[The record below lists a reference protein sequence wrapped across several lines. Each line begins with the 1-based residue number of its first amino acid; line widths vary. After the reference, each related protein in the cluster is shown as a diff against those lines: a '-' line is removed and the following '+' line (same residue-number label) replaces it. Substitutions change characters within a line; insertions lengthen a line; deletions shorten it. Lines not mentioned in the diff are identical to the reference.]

1 MRNMNL
7 WNKEY
12 NYLNNKE
19 ITMKTTR
26 KSNKKNATETYEWLM
41 ATTRLGRRIE
51 KLSWKRLAKIY
62 YANRPGSRIR
72 KAINSEARR
81 CGYTPRTI
89 LGLNAE

>member
-1 MRNMNL
+1 MNL

-19 ITMKTTR
+19 ITMKTTQ
-26 KSNKKNATETYEWLM
+26 KNSKKQVKETYEWLM

-51 KLSWKRLAKIY
+51 KLSWKRLAGIY
-62 YANRPGSRIR
+62 YAAKPGSKIR
-72 KAINSEARR
+72 KAINAEARR